1 MDESEYRKCVDAVF
15 VYIDNAFENVDPDL
29 AESTISQGALTVLFH
44 EKLRLIISPQTPVR
58 QIWVAFRDRAWHLNR
73 DPATGSWKDDRG
85 QGIELY
91 SLVESLTLEQTGV
104 AISIVSLPASAR

>member
-1 MDESEYRKCVDAVF
+1 MEEPEYRKCVDAVF
-15 VYIDNAFENVDPDL
+15 TCIDNAFESVDPDL

-44 EKLRLIISPQTPVR
+44 EKLRLIVSPQTPVR
-58 QIWVAFRDRAWHLNR
+58 QIWVAFRDRAWHL
-73 DPATGSWKDDRG
+73 DLEPATGLWKDDRG

-104 AISIVSLPASAR
+104 TISVARTA